1 MAFVVPV
8 ESVIDFI
15 TNTISIYGIL
25 GIPEDFDIEKMVPIT
40 GVLSSDG
47 AVYKSN
53 DGKYFIKQIPIYKG
67 DDIKKIEKMKKH
79 LESEIILYSAIS
91 STECSNTICR
101 FVGYDYDNDFV
112 YIISEYGGPL
122 DLFAIYRSYQ
132 GAINMQT
139 TIGFMKNI
147 IDAVECMHSHGF
159 AHRDIKL
166 ENIIVGDNGIAQLS
180 DFGFCK
186 VFGDTYISTI
196 VEGTRPYVAPEIFE
210 RHQDHAN
217 LGPADIYALGVLF
230 FYMILLSRHDPA
242 FNHASIKRTIALIKT
257 LNTNEID
264 INFSKVVD
272 SINEGG
278 NTKYT
283 NKVGRGL
290 TIEINAALEHI
301 FGLTMESF
309 FADDPNARVTI
320 GELKARI
327 NQYYSGGKSRRKKT
341 KRRQA
346 KTKRHRKTM
355 RQKNYMRK

>member
-1 MAFVVPV
+1 MASASFFNFVVPV

-15 TNTISIYGIL
+15 TNTISIYVDS
-25 GIPEDFDIEKMVPIT
+25 GIPEDFDIETMVPIT
-40 GVLSSDG
+40 GVISSAG

-53 DGKYFIKQIPIYKG
+53 DDKYFIKQIPIYKG
-67 DDIKKIEKMKKH
+67 NDIREIEKMKKH

-101 FVGYDYDNDFV
+101 FVGYDYDDDFV
-112 YIISEYGGPL
+112 YIISEYGGQN
-122 DLFAIYRSYQ
+122 DLFTIY
-132 GAINMQT
+132 GINRVNIQT
-139 TIGFMKNI
+139 TIGFIKNI
-147 IDAVECMHSHGF
+147 IDAVECMHIRGF

-166 ENIIVGDNGIAQLS
+166 ENIIVGDDGIARLS

-186 VFGDTYISTI
+186 LFNDQYISTL

-210 RHQDHAN
+210 GRQDPAN

-230 FYMILLSRHDPA
+230 FYMILLSRHDPV
-242 FNHASIKRTIALIKT
+242 FTEYSITKTIELIKT
-257 LNTNEID
+257 LNTKKID
-264 INFSKVVD
+264 IIFSAVVD

-278 NTKYT
+278 NKKNA

-290 TIEINAALEHI
+290 AIEINTALEHI

-327 NQYYSGGKSRRKKT
+327 NQFHSGGKSRRKKT
-341 KRRQA
+341 R
-346 KTKRHRKTM
+346 RHRSKT
-355 RQKNYMRK
+355 RGRKNYRRK

>member
-1 MAFVVPV
+1 MASVFSFSAHV
-8 ESVIDFI
+8 ESVFDFI
-15 TNTISIYGIL
+15 RDKISLYVTATI
-25 GIPEDFDIEKMVPIT
+25 PDDFDIETMVPIT
-40 GVLSSDG
+40 DVISSDG

-53 DGKYFIKQIPIYKG
+53 DDKYFIKQIPIYNG
-67 DDIKKIEKMKKH
+67 DDTIIIEKMKKH

-91 STECSNTICR
+91 STECSATICR

-112 YIISEYGGPL
+112 YIISEYGGEN
-122 DLFAIYRSYQ
+122 DLFTIYGRNRVN
-132 GAINMQT
+132 IQT

-147 IDAVECMHSHGF
+147 IDAVECMHIRGF

-166 ENIIVGDNGIAQLS
+166 ENIIVGSDDVARLS

-186 VFGDTYISTI
+186 AFGDPYVSTL

-210 RHQDHAN
+210 GRQDPAN

-230 FYMILLSRHDPA
+230 FYMILLSRHDPV
-242 FNHASIKRTIALIKT
+242 FTEYSITKTIELIKT
-257 LNTNEID
+257 LNTKKID
-264 INFSKVVD
+264 IIFSAVVD

-278 NTKYT
+278 NKKNA

-290 TIEINAALEHI
+290 AIEIDAALEHI
-301 FGLTMESF
+301 FDVGIHMESF

-327 NQYYSGGKSRRKKT
+327 NHFHSGGKSRRKKT
-341 KRRQA
+341 RRQRS
-346 KTKRHRKTM
+346 KTRSR
-355 RQKNYMRK
+355 KNYRRK